1 MPTLEEAKAAYG
13 REKAKFTGALSTLA
27 GSRWLTAIAATFAL
41 SFGSTWAYAP
51 TRLPHL
57 SGFGLPALGLPDTL
71 DFGAAGAKIE
81 EAVGSATGHG
91 AGEAAGNFLGQH
103 PDWIP
108 WLNAA
113 GFGIALAALLGN
125 LWVMTAR
132 RRTTRG

>member
-1 MPTLEEAKAAYG
+1 MPTLEEAKVAYR
-13 REKAKFTGALSTLA
+13 REKAKFTGALSAVA

-57 SGFGLPALGLPDTL
+57 SGFGLPAFGLPDTL
-71 DFGAAGAKIE
+71 DFGAAGGKVE
-81 EAVGSATGHG
+81 EALGSAAEHG
-91 AGEAAGNFLGQH
+91 AGEAAGNFLVEH
-103 PDWIP
+103 ADWIP
-108 WLNAA
+108 WLNGA
-113 GFGIALAALLGN
+113 GFGVALVLLLGN